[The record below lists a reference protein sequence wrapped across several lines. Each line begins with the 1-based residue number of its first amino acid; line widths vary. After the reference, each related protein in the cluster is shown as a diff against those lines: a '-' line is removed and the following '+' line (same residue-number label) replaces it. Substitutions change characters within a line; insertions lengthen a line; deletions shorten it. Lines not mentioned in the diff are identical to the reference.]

1 MNKYFKIIPLLLA
14 CWLCLPLHAQ
24 SFQWSRTA
32 GSSTAS
38 SLAQSHPNKILRDS
52 KDNIYY
58 CLSFA
63 HSTRVTIEGREVF
76 KPRCNVEE
84 CCAVVC
90 YDCEGNMKWYRTIF
104 SQSNST
110 HGSSVDFNEVTMV
123 EDTLVMNFNGI
134 FETLYLC
141 DSTHVLDTIP
151 LGTVFTGRL
160 NALWMSTD
168 SGRPIRIVHTG
179 PFVEISYSGDKLHLL
194 LGYYRED
201 SASFIDDDSAYVKVC
216 TPQGEEIRHFSLDF
230 YVYPY
235 FNKTLHN
242 IEFAVS
248 HDKYYVL
255 YNNDWSSDS
264 LWFGGQLYVDNT
276 PGGNTNSVL
285 ACFDSTGQCLW
296 SRLLNAITL
305 HNYYYCCPLNMKSR
319 FEPIVLQ

>member
-32 GSSTAS
+32 GSRTAFS
-38 SLAQSHPNKILRDS
+38 VSKSYPTKIFRDS

-63 HSTRVTIEGREVF
+63 NSSRVTIEGREVF
-76 KPRCNVEE
+76 KTRCNAQE

-104 SQSNST
+104 SHSYST
-110 HGSSVDFNEVTMV
+110 NGSSVFFNEVTMV
-123 EDTLVMNFNGI
+123 DDTLVMNFNGI

-151 LGTVFTGRL
+151 LGTASTGRL

-168 SGRPIRIVHTG
+168 SGMPIRTVHVG
-179 PFVEISYSGDKLHLL
+179 PVADLAYSGNKLHLL
-194 LGYYRED
+194 LGHKPENT
-201 SASFIDDDSAYVKVC
+201 ASFIDDDSAYVQVC
-216 TPQGEEIRHFSLDF
+216 TPQGEEIRHLSLDF

-235 FNKTLHN
+235 FNKTLAN

-248 HDKYYVL
+248 RDKYYVL
-255 YNNDWSSDS
+255 YNNDSYSDS
-264 LWFGGQLYVDNT
+264 LWFGDQLYVDNT
-276 PGGNTNSVL
+276 PGGNTNTVF
-285 ACFDSTGQCLW
+285 ACFDSTGHCLW
-296 SRLLNAITL
+296 SRLAL
-305 HNYYYCCPLNMKSR
+305 
-319 FEPIVLQ
+319 V